1 MDALL
6 QAATAVA
13 LGTVGACI
21 YAWYQLVFAMVG

>member
-21 YAWYQLVFAMVG
+21 YAWAKLTFMMVG